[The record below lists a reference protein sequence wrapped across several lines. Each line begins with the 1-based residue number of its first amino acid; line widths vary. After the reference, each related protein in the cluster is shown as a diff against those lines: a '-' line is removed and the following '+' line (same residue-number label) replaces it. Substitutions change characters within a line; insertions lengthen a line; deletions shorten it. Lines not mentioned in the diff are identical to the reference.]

1 VVTYAQA
8 LELMVPAVDGNVG
21 WRAEAYYNRG
31 RALVEL
37 NTAHLAVDELR
48 LALTLAPDQANVYG
62 PELQRAMNLAPAH
75 ERELKK
81 SRDLDLSNAPTV
93 WCK

>member
-1 VVTYAQA
+1 
-8 LELMVPAVDGNVG
+8 MVPAVEGNVR

-31 RALVEL
+31 KALVEL

-48 LALTLAPDQANVYG
+48 LALKLTPDLADVYG
-62 PELQRAMNLAPAH
+62 PELQRAMDLAPAH
-75 ERELKK
+75 EQTLNK
-81 SRDLDLSNAPTV
+81 SRELDLSNAPTV